1 MYLLPK
7 IHKTLSIIQGRP
19 VISNCVTPP
28 EKIPGVL
35 DHQLQQVTK
44 RGKLYVKNTNHVL
57 EKLKQL
63 EKVPPNA
70 ISVVADVVVFIPAC
84 LMMRV

>member
-1 MYLLPK
+1 M
-7 IHKTLSIIQGRP
+7 
-19 VISNCVTPP
+19 CMCCDP
-28 EKIPGVL
+28 EE
-35 DHQLQQVTK
+35 